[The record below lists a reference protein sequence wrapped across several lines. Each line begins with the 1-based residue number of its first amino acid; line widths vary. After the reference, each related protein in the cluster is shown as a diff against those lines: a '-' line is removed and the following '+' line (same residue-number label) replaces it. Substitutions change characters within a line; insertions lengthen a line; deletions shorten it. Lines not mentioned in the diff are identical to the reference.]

1 MRYCYLIIIVLL
13 AGCAGNDSKSL
24 RERYRS
30 EIIQT
35 EADFARMAAEKGVA
49 QAFFEFADTLAV
61 ISRGGVL
68 IHGKEEIKAYYEK
81 HLKPGTTLEWKPD
94 FAEAS
99 GEIGYTYG
107 KYIHSVPDSTGQM
120 TESHGIFH
128 TVWKRQADGTW
139 RYVWD

>member
-1 MRYCYLIIIVLL
+1 MRTCCLIIIVLL
-13 AGCAGNDSKSL
+13 TGCAGNDSKSL
-24 RERYRS
+24 RERYKS

-68 IHGKEEIKAYYEK
+68 IQGKEGIKTYYEK
-81 HLKPGTTLEWKPD
+81 QLKPGTKLEWKPD
-94 FAEAS
+94 FTEVS
-99 GEIGYTYG
+99 GDLGYTYG
-107 KYIHSVPDSTGQM
+107 KYTHSVPDSTGQV